1 MKNRINKIGIILTA
15 SLMLSGCDMDRYPL
29 TSFSEDTFYS
39 DEANVKLALTGLYR
53 GNITLGVDYGAAD
66 WWAYSAVILLDGV
79 SDIGYDRRGFNN
91 DLGKLTSGQ
100 LQDNNGWVKS
110 LYQSPYKRISACCRF
125 LEGLDKIG
133 GQSTEMQRMRA
144 EARFIRALQY
154 FYLGSYYHDV
164 PLVKTVLT
172 LDEAN
177 NVEKSTRK
185 EVLEYAASEL
195 DEVSKV
201 LPRQK
206 DLQGSEL
213 GRATAQAALAYLART
228 YMILEDYPKAAQA
241 CKQIMDWGDNE
252 LEPDYQKLF
261 YPSNRANKE
270 FIFASQFV
278 DDLAGTGL
286 PQHVYPIKDGG
297 WCLVNA
303 SNNLFEAYDFKDG
316 TPFSY
321 DDPQFNKV
329 NFGANR
335 DPRLDYT
342 IYYDGATFKGTK
354 YSCNP
359 ETTAADKIGPGQ
371 TTQTGYLMRK
381 YLDEGWSGDINAYG
395 IAVPLARYA
404 DILLLYLEA
413 KVKAGEVIN
422 QTLLDAT
429 INKVRGRESVNMP
442 PITETNSADLM
453 KIIQKERMIELAFE
467 GWRLWDLYRWGIA
480 EERLNMDIYGSPF
493 YVSNQDLMKKKDGVR
508 DPWDRWYVNT
518 RSFVS
523 GQEVW
528 PIPLAEKNINPNL
541 R

>member
-185 EVLEYAASEL
+185 
-195 DEVSKV
+195 
-201 LPRQK
+201 
-206 DLQGSEL
+206 
-213 GRATAQAALAYLART
+213 
-228 YMILEDYPKAAQA
+228 
-241 CKQIMDWGDNE
+241 
-252 LEPDYQKLF
+252 
-261 YPSNRANKE
+261 
-270 FIFASQFV
+270 
-278 DDLAGTGL
+278 
-286 PQHVYPIKDGG
+286 
-297 WCLVNA
+297 
-303 SNNLFEAYDFKDG
+303 
-316 TPFSY
+316 
-321 DDPQFNKV
+321 
-329 NFGANR
+329 
-335 DPRLDYT
+335 
-342 IYYDGATFKGTK
+342 
-354 YSCNP
+354 
-359 ETTAADKIGPGQ
+359 
-371 TTQTGYLMRK
+371 
-381 YLDEGWSGDINAYG
+381 
-395 IAVPLARYA
+395 
-404 DILLLYLEA
+404 
-413 KVKAGEVIN
+413 
-422 QTLLDAT
+422 
-429 INKVRGRESVNMP
+429 
-442 PITETNSADLM
+442 
-453 KIIQKERMIELAFE
+453 
-467 GWRLWDLYRWGIA
+467 
-480 EERLNMDIYGSPF
+480 
-493 YVSNQDLMKKKDGVR
+493 
-508 DPWDRWYVNT
+508 
-518 RSFVS
+518 
-523 GQEVW
+523 
-528 PIPLAEKNINPNL
+528 
-541 R
+541 